1 MSYVCIKTVCVGERE
16 RVREREMSV
25 CIWKKRDY
33 GQEDRS
39 KIPVSNFHFAVL
51 ASFFKNRLF
60 ISYKYRYKYYNRLE
74 GSGCGSV
81 GSAVVSYTR
90 ESSHQQIL
98 FNNCIEIILKR
109 KRDLEWPNF

>member
-60 ISYKYRYKYYNRLE
+60 IS
-74 GSGCGSV
+74 
-81 GSAVVSYTR
+81 
-90 ESSHQQIL
+90 
-98 FNNCIEIILKR
+98 
-109 KRDLEWPNF
+109 